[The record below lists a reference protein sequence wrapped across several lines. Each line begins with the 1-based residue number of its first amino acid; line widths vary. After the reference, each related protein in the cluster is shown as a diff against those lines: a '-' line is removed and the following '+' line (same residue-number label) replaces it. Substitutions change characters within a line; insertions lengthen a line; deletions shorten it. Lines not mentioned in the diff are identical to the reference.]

1 MQLEDYCEHL
11 YDDSTDGYLHIAHL
25 DENRKVKIYSTD
37 DANVRKIVEEI
48 GQEDVFITPNTTFIP
63 VRRAQNIRQ
72 FRALF
77 IDLDIDK
84 LGYQKSETVY
94 MVWELYYQDK
104 LPKPTMVIDSG
115 RGVHLYWRI
124 ENAPIQAWSTWQ
136 ELEDYLYYQLK
147 HLGADKQATDSVR
160 VLRLPS
166 SINSRNGSECKI
178 LYIDNE
184 TTYSMYDLRQA
195 YLNYKPKT
203 TQIKML
209 EAYEKPTAKVI
220 PNKFFTSYSLHL
232 ARIEDIETLC
242 KLRNYN
248 VKGYRNFILHCYAYW
263 QGVTIRDEES
273 LREEVYALNNAF
285 KEPMKATE
293 VDAILRCIPKAIDK
307 FIAYEQGIRSGE
319 CKRVSKGM
327 RDKGGYWYKNE
338 TLIER
343 LDITEAEQKHMKT
356 IIGTEEKYS
365 RRRDKDRE
373 YQKAKRRN
381 ENGLTKRE
389 QSKQDTINSVKELY
403 EKGYKQVQIVKQLG
417 LTKGRVSQIIKEL
430 KNKKV

>member
-1 MQLEDYCEHL
+1 MQLEEYCEHL
-11 YDDSTDGYLHIAHL
+11 YDDSTEGYLHIAHL
-25 DENRKVKIYSTD
+25 DKDRRIKIYNTN
-37 DANVRKIVEEI
+37 DANIREIVEEV

-63 VRRAQNIRQ
+63 IRKAQNIRQ

-77 IDLDIDK
+77 IDLDIQK
-84 LGYQKSETVY
+84 LGYHKSETVY

-104 LPKPTMVIDSG
+104 IPQPTMVVDSG

-124 ENAPIQAWSTWQ
+124 ENAPMQAWSTWQ
-136 ELEDYLYYQLK
+136 ELEDYLYYQLR

-166 SINSRNGSECKI
+166 SVNSRNGSECKI
-178 LYIDNE
+178 VYIDNE
-184 TTYSMYDLRQA
+184 TTYSMYDLRQV

-209 EAYEKPTAKVI
+209 EVENKPTAKVI

-232 ARIEDIETLC
+232 ARIEDIKTLC

-248 VKGYRNFILHCYAYW
+248 VKGHRNFILHCYAYW
-263 QGVTIRDEES
+263 QGVTIRDDES
-273 LREEVYALNNAF
+273 LREEVYSLNNAF
-285 KEPMKATE
+285 KEPMRATE

-307 FIAYEQGIRSGE
+307 FISYEQGVRSGE
-319 CKRVSKGM
+319 VKRVSKGM

-343 LDITEAEQKHMKT
+343 LGITETEQKHMKT
-356 IIGTEEKYS
+356 IIGTEEKYA

-381 ENGLTKRE
+381 ENGLTKKQQELEDLKAQVLDLRE
-389 QSKQDTINSVKELY
+389 QGFSMQKIADKLNINK
-403 EKGYKQVQIVKQLG
+403 
-417 LTKGRVSQIIKEL
+417 TKVVRLCK
-430 KNKKV
+430 

>member
-1 MQLEDYCEHL
+1 MQLEEYCEHL

-25 DENRKVKIYSTD
+25 DKNRKVKIYNTD

-104 LPKPTMVIDSG
+104 LPKPTMVVDSG

-209 EAYEKPTAKVI
+209 EVYEKPTAKVI

-381 ENGLTKRE
+381 SNGLTK
-389 QSKQDTINSVKELY
+389 KQQELEDLKYQVLELRKEGLSMQKIADKLNINK
-403 EKGYKQVQIVKQLG
+403 
-417 LTKGRVSQIIKEL
+417 TKVVRLCK
-430 KNKKV
+430 

>member
-1 MQLEDYCEHL
+1 MQLEEYCEHL

-25 DENRKVKIYSTD
+25 DKNRKVKIYSTD

-104 LPKPTMVIDSG
+104 LPKPTMVVDSG

-209 EAYEKPTAKVI
+209 EVYEKPTAKVI

-381 ENGLTKRE
+381 SNGLTK
-389 QSKQDTINSVKELY
+389 KQQELEDLKYQVLELRKEGLSMQKIADKLNINK
-403 EKGYKQVQIVKQLG
+403 
-417 LTKGRVSQIIKEL
+417 TKVVRLCK
-430 KNKKV
+430 

>member
-1 MQLEDYCEHL
+1 MQLEEYCEHL
-11 YDDSTDGYLHIAHL
+11 YDDSTEGYLHIAHL
-25 DENRKVKIYSTD
+25 DKNRRIKIYNTNN
-37 DANVRKIVEEI
+37 ANIREIVEEV

-63 VRRAQNIRQ
+63 VRKAQNIRQ

-77 IDLDIDK
+77 IDLDIQK
-84 LGYQKSETVY
+84 LGYHKSETVY

-104 LPKPTMVIDSG
+104 IPQPTMVVDSG
-115 RGVHLYWRI
+115 RGVHIYWRI

-136 ELEDYLYYQLK
+136 ELEDYLYYQLR

-184 TTYSMYDLRQA
+184 TTYSMYDLRQT

-209 EAYEKPTAKVI
+209 EVKSTPTAKVI
-220 PNKFFTSYSLHL
+220 SNKFFTSYSLHL

-273 LREEVYALNNAF
+273 LREEVYSLNNAF

-307 FIAYEQGIRSGE
+307 FIAYEQGVRSGE
-319 CKRVSKGM
+319 VKRVTKGM

-356 IIGTEEKYS
+356 IIGTEEKYT

-373 YQKAKRRN
+373 YQRAKRRN
-381 ENGLTKRE
+381 ENGLTKKQQE
-389 QSKQDTINSVKELY
+389 KQDM
-403 EKGYKQVQIVKQLG
+403 
-417 LTKGRVSQIIKEL
+417 IKEL
-430 KNKKV
+430 DLLLKQGLKNQEISEKLNISVRQVQRLKKEL

>member
-25 DENRKVKIYSTD
+25 DKNRKVKIYSTD

-209 EAYEKPTAKVI
+209 EACEKPTAKVI

-373 YQKAKRRN
+373 YQRAKRRN
-381 ENGLTKRE
+381 SNGLTK
-389 QSKQDTINSVKELY
+389 KQQELEDLKYQVLELRKEGLSMQKIADKLNINK
-403 EKGYKQVQIVKQLG
+403 
-417 LTKGRVSQIIKEL
+417 TKVVRLCK
-430 KNKKV
+430 

>member
-25 DENRKVKIYSTD
+25 DKNRKVKIYSTD

-209 EAYEKPTAKVI
+209 EVHEKPTAKVI

-373 YQKAKRRN
+373 YQRAKRRN
-381 ENGLTKRE
+381 ENGLTKKQQELEDLKMKIIEE
-389 QSKQDTINSVKELY
+389 QSKSNKKLSLRELA
-403 EKGYKQVQIVKQLG
+403 EIFG
-417 LTKGRVSQIIKEL
+417 VS
-430 KNKKV
+430 KNKIDRALKFEK

>member
-25 DENRKVKIYSTD
+25 DKNRKVKIYSTD

-273 LREEVYALNNAF
+273 LIEEVYALNNAF

-373 YQKAKRRN
+373 YQRAKRRN
-381 ENGLTKRE
+381 KNGLTK
-389 QSKQDTINSVKELY
+389 KQQELEDLKYQVLELRKEGLSMQKIADKLNINK
-403 EKGYKQVQIVKQLG
+403 
-417 LTKGRVSQIIKEL
+417 TKVVRLCK
-430 KNKKV
+430 

>member
-1 MQLEDYCEHL
+1 MQLEEYCEHL
-11 YDDSTDGYLHIAHL
+11 YDDSTEGYLHIAHL
-25 DENRKVKIYSTD
+25 DKCRRFKIYNTNES
-37 DANVRKIVEEI
+37 NIRKIVEEV
-48 GQEDVFITPNTTFIP
+48 GEEDVFITPNTTFIP
-63 VRRAQNIRQ
+63 VRKAQNIRQ

-77 IDLDIDK
+77 IDLDINK
-84 LGYQKSETVY
+84 LGYHQSETVY

-104 LPKPTMVIDSG
+104 IPQPTMVVDSG

-136 ELEDYLYYQLK
+136 ELEDYLYYQLR

-184 TTYSMYDLRQA
+184 TTYSMYDLRQT

-203 TQIKML
+203 TQIRFK
-209 EAYEKPTAKVI
+209 EVENKPSSKVI
-220 PNKFFTSYSLHL
+220 SNKFFTSYSLHL

-242 KLRNYN
+242 KLRNYS

-263 QGVTIRDEES
+263 QGVTIRDSES
-273 LREEVYALNNAF
+273 LREEVYSLNNAF

-307 FIAYEQGIRSGE
+307 FISYEQGIRSGE
-319 CKRVSKGM
+319 IKRVSKGM

-343 LDITEAEQKHMKT
+343 LCITEAEQKHMKT

-381 ENGLTKRE
+381 ENGLTK
-389 QSKQDTINSVKELY
+389 KQQELEDLKAQVLDLRKKGLSMQKIADKLSINK
-403 EKGYKQVQIVKQLG
+403 
-417 LTKGRVSQIIKEL
+417 TKVVRLCK
-430 KNKKV
+430 

>member
-1 MQLEDYCEHL
+1 MQLEEYCEHL

-25 DENRKVKIYSTD
+25 DKNRKVKIYNTD

-104 LPKPTMVIDSG
+104 LPKPTMVVDSG

-209 EAYEKPTAKVI
+209 EVYEKPTAKVI

-381 ENGLTKRE
+381 SNGLTKKQQELEDLKTKIIEEQLKRNKKLSLRE
-389 QSKQDTINSVKELY
+389 LAEIF
-403 EKGYKQVQIVKQLG
+403 G
-417 LTKGRVSQIIKEL
+417 VS
-430 KNKKV
+430 KNKIDRALKFEK

>member
-25 DENRKVKIYSTD
+25 DKNRKVKIYSTD

-263 QGVTIRDEES
+263 QGVTIRDEET

-373 YQKAKRRN
+373 YQRAKRRN
-381 ENGLTKRE
+381 SNGLTK
-389 QSKQDTINSVKELY
+389 KQQELEDLKYQVLELRKEGLSMQKIADKLNINK
-403 EKGYKQVQIVKQLG
+403 
-417 LTKGRVSQIIKEL
+417 TKVVRLCK
-430 KNKKV
+430 